1 MMNGNVRKW
10 WWWWQRV
17 ICFPCSS
24 CLYSIKITK
33 PCIPILSQYLNFL
46 ACENEDTRDWISSRG
61 RMASTFVKPTP
72 WHTIVG
78 DSIELRLRQCEI
90 ELETWLLSWNTIIY
104 FLAHGNFPLH
114 CLILQYCQKGPK
126 RIDPI
131 VVVGS
136 WTRGVLKG
144 VQNFQFSPFECV
156 LKKEIVS
163 RVLSANFGDII
174 KVVCLQRKCHAI
186 IVILRCGKRG
196 FLCKVNFG
204 WNRTS
209 RHHKVSD

>member
-33 PCIPILSQYLNFL
+33 PSIPKLSQYLNFL

-90 ELETWLLSWNTIIY
+90 ELETWLLSWNTIID

-114 CLILQYCQKGPK
+114 CLILQHCQKGPQKNWTNCLCWKLNQRCIK
-126 RIDPI
+126 RSSKLSIFTFRVCI
-131 VVVGS
+131 
-136 WTRGVLKG
+136 
-144 VQNFQFSPFECV
+144 
-156 LKKEIVS
+156 KKEIVAQCPCVIGQYWWHDQS
-163 RVLSANFGDII
+163 CLFATKMSSYVIFGS
-174 KVVCLQRKCHAI
+174 
-186 IVILRCGKRG
+186 GKRG
-196 FLCKVNFG
+196 
-204 WNRTS
+204 S
-209 RHHKVSD
+209 